1 MKFKVSEN
9 IKGMKKGR
17 IRWCRFVPLIAM
29 AAILAVGFGSCK
41 KKELK
46 EADVVITD
54 PDRHYYPVIQGQ
66 YLPIQYE
73 IENIS
78 DEPLVIQEIQTS
90 CGCLIPKDELPI
102 IVLPNK
108 KNTIKLAY
116 NSNKNTGYVDHQI
129 YLYGNFKDSALR
141 VLTFDTHVVP
151 PADYTRDYEVLY
163 QEEMEKGVPSLKDM
177 VDGTSVNKGYYTDEE
192 GDVRENNRKEK
203 QDNVDD
209 IINSTLKR

>member
-1 MKFKVSEN
+1 MKFKLFSFMRVRAIIGIIRRCAPLLAMSIFVAASFVSCN
-9 IKGMKKGR
+9 
-17 IRWCRFVPLIAM
+17 
-29 AAILAVGFGSCK
+29 

-66 YLPIQYE
+66 YLPVHYE

-90 CGCLIPKDELPI
+90 CGCLFSQDELPV

-116 NSNKNTGYVDHQI
+116 DSKKNTGYVDHQI

-141 VLTFDTHVVP
+141 ILTFDTHVVP

-163 QEEMEKGVPSLKDM
+163 QEEMESGPKSVKDLI
-177 VDGTSVNKGYYTDEE
+177 DGTSANKGYYTDEE
-192 GDVRENNRKEK
+192 GDEREEYRLEV
-203 QDNVDD
+203 QEEVDE
-209 IINSTLKR
+209 IINTTLKR